1 MISKLAA
8 VAALLAVVVT
18 VSNFV
23 SAQDPTESSPINTD
37 RPERSEA
44 EEVIDSLVVSGRA
57 DIRAVIAE
65 LRRKLDRR
73 LVDFFPELK
82 EKIEKLHGDID
93 ACYDQTVAHNV
104 TVNIFE
110 AKVHDIVKKFFVS
123 WGVLFCLLF
132 LTFVDFLSS
141 PQESHGHLLEN
152 LDREKIHQRVKAFLG
167 NVARLVELLFDCVVD
182 RQKGRPTNRLGLT
195 PLSVYVSKIFRI
207 PFRTVY
213 IFMFFPLFFSLE
225 KSSKIRSS
233 TSG

>member
-1 MISKLAA
+1 MISKIAV

-18 VSNFV
+18 IV
-23 SAQDPTESSPINTD
+23 SAQDPTESSPIITD

-44 EEVIDSLVVSGRA
+44 EEVFDSLVVSGRA

-123 WGVLFCLLF
+123 WGVLFGCYCF
-132 LTFVDFLSS
+132 CLTFF
-141 PQESHGHLLEN
+141 
-152 LDREKIHQRVKAFLG
+152 
-167 NVARLVELLFDCVVD
+167 
-182 RQKGRPTNRLGLT
+182 
-195 PLSVYVSKIFRI
+195 Y
-207 PFRTVY
+207 
-213 IFMFFPLFFSLE
+213 FFSPLLR
-225 KSSKIRSS
+225 KATATCWRTSIARRS
-233 TSG
+233 TNG